1 MGGELCHKFQTQTWT
16 TGSRTQMRLP
26 FSCRASMY
34 LATTPS
40 GVAPAGR
47 SSCESSPN
55 VLTFAA
61 ECIKVLHGAYAAG
74 KAYPKSQ
81 VLEAEAAASCQA
93 RHAPPPHARHPF
105 HRL

>member
-1 MGGELCHKFQTQTWT
+1 
-16 TGSRTQMRLP
+16 MRPVWRDSILAP
-26 FSCRASMY
+26 F
-34 LATTPS
+34 LAPE
-40 GVAPAGR
+40 P
-47 SSCESSPN
+47 SPN

>member
-1 MGGELCHKFQTQTWT
+1 MHGGHKFQTQTWT

-47 SSCESSPN
+47 SSCESNGLNSGLN
-55 VLTFAA
+55 FLCKRFCGRRAISV
-61 ECIKVLHGAYAAG
+61 
-74 KAYPKSQ
+74 
-81 VLEAEAAASCQA
+81 
-93 RHAPPPHARHPF
+93 
-105 HRL
+105 